1 MRVHTVLVLLLAV
14 FVCAGA
20 VQFTGASSFA
30 SLPRWFLALSDGS
43 GMVSAAGTTTFVFE
57 LTPAPGSVPVNVTNY
72 FTISYTDSTGGA
84 AIAKYNGTVV
94 PLSLTVETGST
105 VNISAETSDSGSK
118 QVWCIFNTTTC
129 QKVSVTASG
138 GTMSYSRYYYDLLK
152 YSPYYSVR
160 GGGSGYAAPHLVY
173 DTAPDTNAAGYEP
186 RSLSLTLGTNVAGT
200 AIWAIRGTAVNVQS
214 PLSGSGTT
222 ERWETNQ
229 SSFIAGI
236 NRINNIVYY
245 NQFYFTYT
253 PSAVGGSL
261 SSSNVAHYAF
271 VAFNQTT
278 YGSASSSTSFW
289 ADAGTPVGAGSS
301 TSVGSSSEQY
311 SSTPLTYGMSGYWPL
326 TEGAGTYAFDLSGNE
341 NTGTLSGGA
350 TWYSG
355 GSCQFSS
362 CLEFEG
368 GFVRASGSSLPVGDS
383 AFTKSVWVYLPSGL
397 GPQEYNRLI
406 LCWGSAIVLSQSNC
420 LATGSSPD
428 QFVSVLGTRPFVWT
442 ATNLVDGWNQIAV
455 AYNGT
460 EEFAYS
466 NGVLQETFAP
476 SFVAVAR
483 GQLYVGGGISSY
495 YSAFDHAIA
504 EVRIYGYAWGTS
516 QEGEYYSQILPQLET
531 LVSVNSRSLTAS
543 YYNQYL
549 ATFSYTVAGGGN
561 PTPPQLGID
570 SLGESLHIALSNRSL
585 LWLDSESSWTVE
597 NPLAGSGVGERWESN
612 LTTGKASLGMSVR
625 LTFFHQ
631 YALTANYSVSGG
643 GADYQAPSISYKQF
657 GSVVSQTLLTS
668 PTIIWAD
675 SGSSWD
681 VPSSLI
687 GSTQYQRW
695 DTPASVSGIANRAS
709 TISLVYYHQ
718 YYVEFSY
725 SVSGGGSSYR
735 SPSVNFSYFGKPN
748 LTSVPSA
755 TWVDAG
761 TPYFFANPLE
771 GSTLTERWASNETRG
786 FLGSSM
792 NVSSV
797 LLVRVDYYHQYLAAV
812 GYSVS
817 GGGSI
822 PAPEMNYTQFGVQH
836 QLKLS
841 QAAQDVWIDA
851 GSDYSV
857 TNVLSSTVT
866 GERWIVTT
874 QNRGAVE
881 SPAKI
886 TFAYQHQYYVSVI
899 SNSMTAGEVGP
910 TSGWYDSQSSIVL
923 TESASHGWLFT
934 GWIGS
939 GAGSYTG
946 NDTTKMILVDG
957 SFAETAEFEPAL
969 VIETEFG
976 GSVSYSFCIILL
988 R

>member
-1 MRVHTVLVLLLAV
+1 
-14 FVCAGA
+14 
-20 VQFTGASSFA
+20 
-30 SLPRWFLALSDGS
+30 
-43 GMVSAAGTTTFVFE
+43 
-57 LTPAPGSVPVNVTNY
+57 
-72 FTISYTDSTGGA
+72 
-84 AIAKYNGTVV
+84 
-94 PLSLTVETGST
+94 
-105 VNISAETSDSGSK
+105 
-118 QVWCIFNTTTC
+118 
-129 QKVSVTASG
+129 
-138 GTMSYSRYYYDLLK
+138 MSYSRYYYDLLK
-152 YSPYYSVR
+152 YSPYYSVK
-160 GGGSGYAAPHLVY
+160 GGGSGYTAPQLVY
-173 DTAPDTNAAGYEP
+173 DTAPDMNATGYEP
-186 RSLSLTLGTNVAGT
+186 RSLSLMLGTNIAGT
-200 AIWAIRGTAVNVQS
+200 PIWAIRGTAVKVQS
-214 PLSGSGTT
+214 PLSGSGTR

-229 SSFIAGI
+229 SSFIAGT

-261 SSSNVAHYAF
+261 SSSNIAHYAF

-278 YGSASSSTSFW
+278 YGSASGPTSFW

-301 TSVGSSSEQY
+301 TSGGSSSEQY
-311 SSTPLTYGMSGYWPL
+311 SATSLTYGLSGYWPL
-326 TEGAGTYAFDLSGNE
+326 TEGAGAYAFDLSGNE
-341 NTGTLSGGA
+341 NTGKLSGGA
-350 TWYSG
+350 SWYSG

-368 GFVRASGSSLPVGDS
+368 GFVEASGSSLPVGNS
-383 AFTKSVWVYLPSGL
+383 PFTKSVWVYLPSGL

-406 LCWGSAIVLSQSNC
+406 VCWGSATVLSQSNC

-460 EEFAYS
+460 EELAYS

-504 EVRIYGYAWGTS
+504 EVRVYGYAWGTS
-516 QEGEYYSQILPQLET
+516 QEREYYSQSLPQLET
-531 LVSVNSRSLTAS
+531 LVSTNSRSFTAS

-561 PTPPQLGID
+561 PTPPDLGLV
-570 SLGESLHIALSNRSL
+570 SLGESLHVALSNRSL

-597 NPLAGSGVGERWESN
+597 NPLAGSGAGERWESN
-612 LTTGKASLGMSVR
+612 LTTGKASPGLSVR

-631 YALTANYSVSGG
+631 YELTANYSVSGG
-643 GADYQAPSISYKQF
+643 GKDFQAPSIYFKQF
-657 GSVVSQTLLTS
+657 GSVVSQTLSTS

-675 SGSSWD
+675 SGSFWN

-687 GSTQYQRW
+687 GSSQYQRW
-695 DTPASVSGIANRAS
+695 VTSANVSGIASKAN
-709 TISLVYYHQ
+709 TISPVYYHQ

-735 SPSVNFSYFGKPN
+735 SPSVNFSYFGRSN
-748 LTSVPSA
+748 LTPVPSA

-761 TPYFFANPLE
+761 RPYFFVNPLE
-771 GSTLTERWASNETRG
+771 GSTSTERWATNMTEG
-786 FLGSSM
+786 ILGSSM

-797 LLVRVDYYHQYLAAV
+797 LLVRVDYYHQYLATV
-812 GYSVS
+812 DYSVS

-822 PAPEMNYTQFGVQH
+822 PAPDMIYTQFGVQH
-836 QLKLS
+836 QLQLS

-851 GSDYSV
+851 GSNYSV

-866 GERWIVTT
+866 GERWIITT
-874 QNRGAVE
+874 QDGGTVE
-881 SPAKI
+881 SPTNV
-886 TFAYQHQYYVSVI
+886 TFAYQHQFYVSVI
-899 SNSMTAGEVGP
+899 SNSMSAGEVGP
-910 TSGWYDSQSSIVL
+910 TSGWYDSLSSIAL
-923 TESASHGWLFT
+923 TESASRGWLFT

-939 GAGSYTG
+939 GTGSYTG
-946 NDTTKMILVDG
+946 NDTTKMILVEG
-957 SFAETAEFEPAL
+957 SFAETADFEPAL
-969 VIETEFG
+969 VIETQFG
-976 GSVSYSFCIILL
+976 GSVSYSYGNISGTLNGGTNSLYVPLGSQIKLVASSLPFFYEFVGWSGNVTSRSGQVDLSVKSPETIIARFSLNYLHTGLL
-988 R
+988 GLALLLLGLAAYIALKPRKLTRDTPLPPVNPDVSEGEDSTDSQGSD